1 LNAEQILIEGVGWA
15 GAGLVLIAYGLL
27 SAGKLKS
34 GGPIYQ
40 AMNITGAAGLMANAA
55 WYHAWPSTAVNLI
68 WGAIGGVALW
78 RIVTGRSSTS
88 AM

>member
-1 LNAEQILIEGVGWA
+1 MIPLLVEIVGWA

-34 GGPIYQ
+34 GGLVYQ
-40 AMNITGAAGLMANAA
+40 AMNIAGAAGLMANAA

-78 RIVTGRSSTS
+78 RILMGKSSTS